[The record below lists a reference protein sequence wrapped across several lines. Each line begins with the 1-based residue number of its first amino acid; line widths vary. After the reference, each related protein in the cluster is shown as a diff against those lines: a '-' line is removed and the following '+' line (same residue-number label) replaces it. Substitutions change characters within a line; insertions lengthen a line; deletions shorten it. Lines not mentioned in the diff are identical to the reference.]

1 MTDFLP
7 KRWIWFNHSIYTWLV
22 KFNDL
27 DKKVKSI
34 REGKH
39 SMVNKEMFELGSLI
53 RKKPQCWR
61 EDVIILSEF
70 NDKYHFATFLNM
82 NIKCHL

>member
-1 MTDFLP
+1 
-7 KRWIWFNHSIYTWLV
+7 
-22 KFNDL
+22 
-27 DKKVKSI
+27 
-34 REGKH
+34 
-39 SMVNKEMFELGSLI
+39 MFELGSLI

>member
-22 KFNDL
+22 KVNDL

-53 RKKPQCWR
+53 RNNLNAEGKMWLFCQNLMINITLP
-61 EDVIILSEF
+61 
-70 NDKYHFATFLNM
+70 HF
-82 NIKCHL
+82 